1 MKKILLTAVLLLI
14 CSFSAVADIITTVG
28 HAPIIN
34 NNIAEARN
42 KAVKDALNQALLQTG
57 ANISYEQ
64 ELSNGALTRDNFKI
78 KSSSNIKSYNIVK
91 QEQHD
96 DYLTVTVKANITA
109 RQNTC
114 SSTHSKSITPVKFF
128 FF

>member
-96 DYLTVTVKANITA
+96 D
-109 RQNTC
+109 
-114 SSTHSKSITPVKFF
+114 
-128 FF
+128 